1 MKNKNVKV
9 ALLLISGMLLLPS
22 NTMALT
28 KNETVYGKLENN
40 GNVRNMYVNEQII
53 NKNKEN
59 ELKDYSELKD
69 ILNINGDEEYTI
81 KDGNII
87 WTAKGND
94 IFYQGKLEKKLPV
107 SVSTSYKLN
116 GKSMSVD
123 EMLGKEGNVE
133 ITLKYKNTDAHYRT
147 INGKKEKLYTP
158 FVVTFGTIL
167 DATNNSN
174 IEVSSG
180 KVMSTGKSNVVI
192 GIATPGLYE
201 SLDLSSLKN
210 MDTIKKN
217 KCLLS
222 EKGQKEQKKL
232 NK

>member
-1 MKNKNVKV
+1 
-9 ALLLISGMLLLPS
+9 
-22 NTMALT
+22 
-28 KNETVYGKLENN
+28 
-40 GNVRNMYVNEQII
+40 
-53 NKNKEN
+53 
-59 ELKDYSELKD
+59 
-69 ILNINGDEEYTI
+69 
-81 KDGNII
+81 
-87 WTAKGND
+87 
-94 IFYQGKLEKKLPV
+94 
-107 SVSTSYKLN
+107 
-116 GKSMSVD
+116 MSVD

-210 MDTIKKN
+210 MDTITITYETKKFELSSMYSIVTPKVLESSDLKMFDKLDSLYTDADKLQENMNLIDESTQKIKGGSNLLKSKLGSSIKNLSSTNN
-217 KCLLS
+217 KNALS
-222 EKGQKEQKKL
+222 DEEVSAINKQILSQITSQFDSEEYTSSIVNEAWKEVSKSLNLMTLKLKK
-232 NK
+232 